1 MFPDHLIIDFDSTF
15 VTVESLDELAHIVLK
30 DNPES
35 AQRLETIRAITRAGM
50 EGSIPF
56 DESLSKRLKL
66 LNINQKDI
74 HAATIVLA
82 KKVTSSFKRNKQFL
96 MENAQNILIISG
108 GFYEMII
115 PIVSEYGI
123 LEDQVFANKFVY
135 KGTSRIAHVDSQN
148 IMAQSGGKVAQANA
162 LGLAGE
168 IHVIGDGYTDYQIK
182 SEGPAKKFFA
192 FIENIRRNSV
202 CEVADVVLS
211 NIDDYIKFLA
221 E

>member
-1 MFPDHLIIDFDSTF
+1 MFPDYLIIDFDSTF

-74 HAATIVLA
+74 HAANIVLA
-82 KKVTSSFKRNKQFL
+82 KKVTPSFKRNKQFL

-211 NIDDYIKFLA
+211 NIDDYIKFLT

>member
-82 KKVTSSFKRNKQFL
+82 KKVTPSFKRNKQFL
-96 MENAQNILIISG
+96 MENSQNILIISG

-148 IMAQSGGKVAQANA
+148 IMAQSGEKVAQANA

>member
-1 MFPDHLIIDFDSTF
+1 VFPDHLIIDFDSTF

-82 KKVTSSFKRNKQFL
+82 KKVTPSFKRNKQFL

-148 IMAQSGGKVAQANA
+148 IMAQSGEKVAQANE

>member
-35 AQRLETIRAITRAGM
+35 AQRLEMIKAITRAGM

-82 KKVTSSFKRNKQFL
+82 KKVTPSFKRNKQFL
-96 MENAQNILIISG
+96 MENSQNILIISG

-148 IMAQSGGKVAQANA
+148 IMAQSGEKVAQANA

>member
-30 DNPES
+30 DNPEN
-35 AQRLETIRAITRAGM
+35 AQRLETIKTITRAGM

-82 KKVTSSFKRNKQFL
+82 KKVTPSFKRNKQFL
-96 MENAQNILIISG
+96 MENSQNILIISG

>member
-1 MFPDHLIIDFDSTF
+1 VFPDYLIIDFDSTF

-74 HAATIVLA
+74 HAANIVLA
-82 KKVTSSFKRNKQFL
+82 KKVTPSFKRNKQFL

-135 KGTSRIAHVDSQN
+135 KGTSKIAHVDSQS
-148 IMAQSGGKVAQANA
+148 IMAQSGGKVAQVNA

-182 SEGPAKKFFA
+182 SEGPATKFFS

-211 NIDDYIKFLA
+211 NIDDYIKFLT

>member
-35 AQRLETIRAITRAGM
+35 VQRLETIKAITRAGM

-82 KKVTSSFKRNKQFL
+82 KKVTPSFKRNKQFL

-148 IMAQSGGKVAQANA
+148 IMAQSGEKVAQANA

>member
-1 MFPDHLIIDFDSTF
+1 VFPDHLIIDFDSTF

-82 KKVTSSFKRNKQFL
+82 KKVTPSFKRNKQFL
-96 MENAQNILIISG
+96 MENAQNILIVSG

-148 IMAQSGGKVAQANA
+148 IMAQSGGKVAQANE

-182 SEGPAKKFFA
+182 SEGPATKFFA

-202 CEVADVVLS
+202 CEIADVVLS

>member
-1 MFPDHLIIDFDSTF
+1 MFPDYLIIDFDSTF

-74 HAATIVLA
+74 HAANIVLA
-82 KKVTSSFKRNKQFL
+82 KKVTPSFKRNKQFL

-182 SEGPAKKFFA
+182 SEGPATKFFS

-211 NIDDYIKFLA
+211 NIDDYIKFLT

>member
-1 MFPDHLIIDFDSTF
+1 MFPDYLIIDFDSTF

-35 AQRLETIRAITRAGM
+35 TQRLEKIRAITRAGM

-56 DESLSKRLKL
+56 DKSLSKRLKL

-74 HAATIVLA
+74 HAANIVLA
-82 KKVTSSFKRNKQFL
+82 KKVTPSFKRNKQFL

-123 LEDQVFANKFVY
+123 VEDQVFANKFVY

-182 SEGPAKKFFA
+182 SKGPAKKFFA

-211 NIDDYIKFLA
+211 NIDDYIKFVA

>member
-1 MFPDHLIIDFDSTF
+1 VFPDHLIIDFDSTF

-56 DESLSKRLKL
+56 DESLSKRLKF

-82 KKVTSSFKRNKQFL
+82 KKVTPSFKRNKQFL
-96 MENAQNILIISG
+96 MENAQNILIVSG

-148 IMAQSGGKVAQANA
+148 IMAQSGEKVAQANA

>member
-30 DNPES
+30 ENPES

-82 KKVTSSFKRNKQFL
+82 KKVTPSFKRNKQFL

-148 IMAQSGGKVAQANA
+148 LMAQSGGKVAQANA

>member
-56 DESLSKRLKL
+56 DESLSKRLEL

-82 KKVTSSFKRNKQFL
+82 KKVTPSFKRNKQFL

>member
-35 AQRLETIRAITRAGM
+35 AQRLEMIRAITRAGM

-82 KKVTSSFKRNKQFL
+82 KKVTPSFKRNKQFL

-148 IMAQSGGKVAQANA
+148 IMAQSGEKVAQANA

>member
-30 DNPES
+30 ENPES

-74 HAATIVLA
+74 HAANIVLA
-82 KKVTSSFKRNKQFL
+82 KKVTPSFKRNKQFL

-211 NIDDYIKFLA
+211 NIDDYIKFVT

>member
-56 DESLSKRLKL
+56 DESLSKRLKF

-82 KKVTSSFKRNKQFL
+82 KKVTPSFKRNKQFL
-96 MENAQNILIISG
+96 MENSQNILIISG

-148 IMAQSGGKVAQANA
+148 IMAQSGGKVAQVNA

>member
-35 AQRLETIRAITRAGM
+35 TQRLETIRAITRAGM

-82 KKVTSSFKRNKQFL
+82 KKVTPSFKRNKQFL

-211 NIDDYIKFLA
+211 NIDDYIKFLT

>member
-1 MFPDHLIIDFDSTF
+1 MFPDYLIIDFDSTF

-35 AQRLETIRAITRAGM
+35 TQRLETIRAITRAGM

-74 HAATIVLA
+74 HAANIVLA
-82 KKVTSSFKRNKQFL
+82 KKVTPSFKRNKQFL

-123 LEDQVFANKFVY
+123 LEDQVFANKFVC
-135 KGTSRIAHVDSQN
+135 KGTSRIAQVDSQN

>member
-35 AQRLETIRAITRAGM
+35 AQRLEMIKAITRAGM

-82 KKVTSSFKRNKQFL
+82 KKVTPSFKRNKQFL

>member
-1 MFPDHLIIDFDSTF
+1 MFPDYLIIDFDSTF

-35 AQRLETIRAITRAGM
+35 TQRLETIRAITRAGM

-82 KKVTSSFKRNKQFL
+82 KKVTPSFKRNKQFL

-123 LEDQVFANKFVY
+123 VEDQVFANKFVY
-135 KGTSRIAHVDSQN
+135 KGISKIANVDSQN

-182 SEGPAKKFFA
+182 SEGPATKFFS

-211 NIDDYIKFLA
+211 NIDDYIKFLT

>member
-74 HAATIVLA
+74 HAAAIVLA
-82 KKVTSSFKRNKQFL
+82 KKVTPSFKRNKQFL
-96 MENAQNILIISG
+96 MENSQNILIISG

>member
-56 DESLSKRLKL
+56 DESLSKRLEL

-82 KKVTSSFKRNKQFL
+82 KKVTPSFKRNKQFL

-211 NIDDYIKFLA
+211 NIDDYIKFVV

>member
-30 DNPES
+30 ENPES

-56 DESLSKRLKL
+56 DESLSKRLEL

-82 KKVTSSFKRNKQFL
+82 KKVTPSFKRNKQFL

>member
-56 DESLSKRLKL
+56 DESLSKRLKF

-82 KKVTSSFKRNKQFL
+82 KKVTPSFKRNKQFL

-123 LEDQVFANKFVY
+123 LENQVFANKFVY
-135 KGTSRIAHVDSQN
+135 EATGRITQVDAQN
-148 IMAQSGGKVAQANA
+148 IMAQSGGKVAQANT
-162 LGLAGE
+162 LNLTNE

>member
-1 MFPDHLIIDFDSTF
+1 VFPDHLIIDFDSTF

-82 KKVTSSFKRNKQFL
+82 KKVTPSFKRNKQFL

-148 IMAQSGGKVAQANA
+148 IMAQSGEKVAQANA

>member
-1 MFPDHLIIDFDSTF
+1 MFPDYLIIDFDSTF

-35 AQRLETIRAITRAGM
+35 TQRLETIRAITRAGM

-82 KKVTSSFKRNKQFL
+82 KKVTPSFKRNKQFL

-115 PIVSEYGI
+115 PIVLEYGI
-123 LEDQVFANKFVY
+123 VEDQVFANKFVY
-135 KGTSRIAHVDSQN
+135 KGTSKIANVDSQN

-162 LGLAGE
+162 CLLYTSPSPRDGL
-168 IHVIGDGYTDYQIK
+168 
-182 SEGPAKKFFA
+182 
-192 FIENIRRNSV
+192 
-202 CEVADVVLS
+202 LS
-211 NIDDYIKFLA
+211 RMPSSA
-221 E
+221 

>member
-1 MFPDHLIIDFDSTF
+1 MFPDYLIIDFDSTF

-56 DESLSKRLKL
+56 DKSLSKRLKL

-74 HAATIVLA
+74 HAANIVLA
-82 KKVTSSFKRNKQFL
+82 KKVTPSFKRNKQFL

-182 SEGPAKKFFA
+182 SEGPATKFFS

-211 NIDDYIKFLA
+211 NIDDYIKFLT

>member
-35 AQRLETIRAITRAGM
+35 AQRLETIRTITRAGM

-82 KKVTSSFKRNKQFL
+82 KKVTPSFKRNKQFL
-96 MENAQNILIISG
+96 MENSQNILIISG

-192 FIENIRRNSV
+192 FIENIRRSSV

>member
-1 MFPDHLIIDFDSTF
+1 VFPDHLIIDFDSTF

-82 KKVTSSFKRNKQFL
+82 KKVTPSFKRNKQFL
-96 MENAQNILIISG
+96 MENSQNILIISG

-148 IMAQSGGKVAQANA
+148 IMAQSGGKVSQANA

-182 SEGPAKKFFA
+182 SEGPANKFFA

>member
-1 MFPDHLIIDFDSTF
+1 MFPDYLIIDFDSTF

-35 AQRLETIRAITRAGM
+35 TQRLETIRAITRAGM

-82 KKVTSSFKRNKQFL
+82 KKVTPSFKRNKQFL

-182 SEGPAKKFFA
+182 SEGPATKFFS

-202 CEVADVVLS
+202 CLLYTSPSPRD
-211 NIDDYIKFLA
+211 
-221 E
+221 

>member
-1 MFPDHLIIDFDSTF
+1 VFPDHLIIDFDSTF

-35 AQRLETIRAITRAGM
+35 AQRLEMIKAITRAGM

-66 LNINQKDI
+66 LNINEKDI

-82 KKVTSSFKRNKQFL
+82 KKVTPSFKRNKQFL
-96 MENAQNILIISG
+96 MENAQNILIVSG

>member
-1 MFPDHLIIDFDSTF
+1 MLPDYLIIDFDSTF
-15 VTVESLDELAHIVLK
+15 VTVESLDELAHIVLQ

-82 KKVTSSFKRNKQFL
+82 KKVTPSFKRNKQFL

-148 IMAQSGGKVAQANA
+148 IMAQSGGKVAQTNA
-162 LGLAGE
+162 LGLVGE

>member
-1 MFPDHLIIDFDSTF
+1 VFPDYLIIDFDSTF

-82 KKVTSSFKRNKQFL
+82 KKVTPSFKRNKQFL

-123 LEDQVFANKFVY
+123 VEDQVFANKFVY
-135 KGTSRIAHVDSQN
+135 KGTSKIANVDSQN

-182 SEGPAKKFFA
+182 SEGPATKFFS

-211 NIDDYIKFLA
+211 NIDDYIKFLT

>member
-1 MFPDHLIIDFDSTF
+1 VFPDHLIIDFDSTF

-82 KKVTSSFKRNKQFL
+82 KKVTPSFKRNKQFL
-96 MENAQNILIISG
+96 MENSQNILIISG

-148 IMAQSGGKVAQANA
+148 IMAQSGEKVAQANA

>member
-82 KKVTSSFKRNKQFL
+82 KKVTPSFKRNKQFL

-135 KGTSRIAHVDSQN
+135 KGTSRIAQVDSQN
-148 IMAQSGGKVAQANA
+148 IMAQSGEKVAQANE

>member
-82 KKVTSSFKRNKQFL
+82 KKVTPSFKRNKQFL

-148 IMAQSGGKVAQANA
+148 IMAQSGEKVAQANA

-192 FIENIRRNSV
+192 FIENIRRNSA

>member
-1 MFPDHLIIDFDSTF
+1 
-15 VTVESLDELAHIVLK
+15 
-30 DNPES
+30 
-35 AQRLETIRAITRAGM
+35 
-50 EGSIPF
+50 
-56 DESLSKRLKL
+56 
-66 LNINQKDI
+66 
-74 HAATIVLA
+74 
-82 KKVTSSFKRNKQFL
+82 
-96 MENAQNILIISG
+96 
-108 GFYEMII
+108 
-115 PIVSEYGI
+115 
-123 LEDQVFANKFVY
+123 
-135 KGTSRIAHVDSQN
+135 
-148 IMAQSGGKVAQANA
+148 

>member
-1 MFPDHLIIDFDSTF
+1 VFPDHLIIDFDSTF

-30 DNPES
+30 ENPES

-82 KKVTSSFKRNKQFL
+82 KKVTPSFKRNKQFL

-148 IMAQSGGKVAQANA
+148 LMAQSGGKVAQANA

>member
-35 AQRLETIRAITRAGM
+35 TQRLETIRAITRAGM
-50 EGSIPF
+50 EGNIPF

-82 KKVTSSFKRNKQFL
+82 KKVTPSFKRNKQFL

-115 PIVSEYGI
+115 PIVLEYGI
-123 LEDQVFANKFVY
+123 VEDQVFANKFVY
-135 KGTSRIAHVDSQN
+135 KGTSKIAHVDSQN
-148 IMAQSGGKVAQANA
+148 IMAQSGGKVAQVNA